1 MGVVLINYF
10 SLCSLFSVLCFECNI
25 QCLAAIEDG
34 EVKESQRKA
43 ALARAQQAEGA
54 AVIAQKA
61 RKEAENACR
70 ALDAA
75 ESKARIEAE
84 AEKRQR
90 LALMEQLKS
99 CMRER
104 DAALSNSR
112 MEDDQL
118 VEVRGFHDDGTGS
131 TWAFNQHSLTPLH
144 CALLFVVR
152 CALCIVH
159 CFSLLSSPS
168 SLLPSPFS
176 TLPFS

>member
-1 MGVVLINYF
+1 
-10 SLCSLFSVLCFECNI
+10 
-25 QCLAAIEDG
+25 
-34 EVKESQRKA
+34 
-43 ALARAQQAEGA
+43 
-54 AVIAQKA
+54 
-61 RKEAENACR
+61 
-70 ALDAA
+70 LDAA

-131 TWAFNQHSLTPLH
+131 TRAFNQHALTPLTPLH
-144 CALLFVVR
+144 CALLFVVH
-152 CALCIVH
+152 CALCIVPS
-159 CFSLLSSPS
+159 SLPPSPF
-168 SLLPSPFS
+168 SLLPSPPLF
-176 TLPFS
+176 

>member
-1 MGVVLINYF
+1 M
-10 SLCSLFSVLCFECNI
+10 
-25 QCLAAIEDG
+25 AAIEDG

-144 CALLFVVR
+144 CALLFVVH
-152 CALCIVH
+152 CALCIVLPPL
-159 CFSLLSSPS
+159 F
-168 SLLPSPFS
+168 SLLPSLFS
-176 TLPFS
+176 TPLLVERATGSMPGKESNVGGIVGRHQRIVGP

>member
-1 MGVVLINYF
+1 
-10 SLCSLFSVLCFECNI
+10 
-25 QCLAAIEDG
+25 LAAIEDG

-131 TWAFNQHSLTPLH
+131 TWAFNQHSLTPLTLLH
-144 CALLFVVR
+144 CALLFVLR

-168 SLLPSPFS
+168 SLFSLLPSLFS

>member
-1 MGVVLINYF
+1 M
-10 SLCSLFSVLCFECNI
+10 
-25 QCLAAIEDG
+25 AAIEDG

-131 TWAFNQHSLTPLH
+131 TRAFNQHSLTPLTPLH

-159 CFSLLSSPS
+159 CALFLPPLFPLLSLLSSLFSIP
-168 SLLPSPFS
+168 PFS
-176 TLPFS
+176 